1 MTLCAFVHCVSVRSQ
16 LKLRLAFDFE
26 PQQDR
31 QELSSLRRRFFL
43 RQGRLSNRRLRL
55 WTVAEQERV
64 QHSVPEPRH
73 RKLSNWGGLGGAYD
87 TKVYPAKD
95 LCSHCGLCDT
105 RYITYVKESCAFLHQ
120 HVAELEE
127 KTHGRS
133 RNLLSEDELYFGVF
147 KKMLVARKRQP
158 IAGAQWTGIVS
169 SLAIAMLESGLVE
182 GVVCVQSSKRDRF
195 SPQPVIAR
203 TREEVLSA
211 RVNKPTLSPNL
222 SVLDAVERSGMKKL
236 LFIGVG
242 CQVEALR
249 SVQDRIGLEKL
260 YVLGTPC
267 VDNVTRAGL
276 QKFLETTSSSPETV
290 VYYEFMQDFRV
301 HFKHDDSVINGPG
314 RKWEEIVP
322 FFALDTKELKDVFA
336 PSCLSCFDYVNSLA
350 DIVVG
355 YMGAPFGWQWLV
367 ARNDA
372 GLEMLEIARKFCDL
386 EETPVA
392 SRGDRR
398 NAVQQSIT
406 AYDRALTLPRWIA
419 EFLAVIIDRIGPKGL
434 EYARFSIDSHFTRNY
449 LYVRR
454 RHPEKLE
461 THVPEYAKRIVAQYR
476 LPEN

>member
-1 MTLCAFVHCVSVRSQ
+1 MR
-16 LKLRLAFDFE
+16 K
-26 PQQDR
+26 
-31 QELSSLRRRFFL
+31 
-43 RQGRLSNRRLRL
+43 
-55 WTVAEQERV
+55 
-64 QHSVPEPRH
+64 PRH
-73 RKLSNWGGLGGAYD
+73 HKLDNWGGLGGAYD

-105 RYITYVKESCAFLHQ
+105 RYITYVKESCAFLNQ
-120 HVAELEE
+120 HITELEE
-127 KTHGRS
+127 KVHGRG
-133 RNLLSEDELYFGVF
+133 RDMQNEDELYFGVF
-147 KKMLVARKRQP
+147 KKMLVARKRRP
-158 IAGAQWTGIVS
+158 IVGAQWTGIVS
-169 SLAIAMLESGLVE
+169 SLAIAMLEAGLVE
-182 GVVCVQSSKRDRF
+182 GVVCVQNSKHDRF
-195 SPQPVIAR
+195 SPQPIIAR
-203 TREEVLSA
+203 SRDEILA
-211 RVNKPTLSPNL
+211 AKVNKPTLSPNL

-236 LFIGVG
+236 LFVGVG

-249 SVQDRIGLEKL
+249 SVQDKIGLEKL

-301 HFKHDDSVINGPG
+301 HFKHDDSVIGGPG

-350 DIVVG
+350 DLVVG
-355 YMGAPFGWQWLV
+355 YMGAPFGWQWIV

-372 GLEMLEIARKFCDL
+372 GLEMLELARDLCGL
-386 EETPVA
+386 EEAPVT

-398 NAVQQSIT
+398 NAVQQSIP
-406 AYDRALTLPRWIA
+406 AYDQALTLPRWIA
-419 EFLAVIIDRIGPKGL
+419 EIIAVIIDKIGPKGL

-454 RHPEKLE
+454 KHPEKLE
-461 THVPEYAKRIVAQYR
+461 AHVPEYAKRIVAQYR
-476 LPEN
+476 LPEK